1 MSSQTSTPNPAKRP
15 ENAQTRTIIRRDP
28 LDPQFPWTIIR
39 RTTQEGHTTDQR
51 IAAYQTHQKAMVMAH
66 TITHYI
72 TNTTPTRNLGT
83 YLGQTNP
90 NLRRHQRKD
99 TPKRG

>member
-1 MSSQTSTPNPAKRP
+1 MSSQTSITIPAKQP

-39 RTTQEGHTTDQR
+39 RTTQGDRTTDQR
-51 IAAYQTHQKAMVMAH
+51 IASYQTHQKAMVMAH

-72 TNTTPTRNLGT
+72 TNPNPTRNLGT

-90 NLRRHQRKD
+90 NLRRHYRKD